1 MVTLS
6 QAIRREIVSMGDG
19 IERALARAGELE
31 TLVRSEVSN
40 LERSYSEN
48 ERRIR
53 SLVDELQTER
63 ESMMANSER
72 MRSAVGGAQDSF
84 AQELDTAAVRL
95 SENLNNA
102 GNRITTTLGSTAEEI
117 RFSIA
122 RVGEDLLGTLATHG
136 EQIIGRLEQTRAS
149 VDETL
154 TRANGALAETFNQRL
169 GDVDAHLHET
179 SEAFANHIVQ
189 RLDDASGRVA
199 TLLGGTTSSFEE
211 ISQNFAQRLE
221 DVDAHLRTTG
231 EAVVSS
237 IVRELDEAAERAA
250 TALGGTTS
258 AFRRYLTGFEREAR
272 RCECAIARQQR
283 ERRC

>member
-1 MVTLS
+1 MVTGALGAPRAGNASDRALDGRDRVRLSAPETIASDQMVTLS

-63 ESMMANSER
+63 ESMLANSER
-72 MRSAVGGAQDSF
+72 MRSADRWRAGILRPANSIH
-84 AQELDTAAVRL
+84 AAVRL
-95 SENLNNA
+95 SENLNSA
-102 GNRITTTLGSTAEEI
+102 GNRITTSLGSTAEEI

-154 TRANGALAETFNQRL
+154 TRANGALAEP
-169 GDVDAHLHET
+169 
-179 SEAFANHIVQ
+179 S
-189 RLDDASGRVA
+189 
-199 TLLGGTTSSFEE
+199 
-211 ISQNFAQRLE
+211 ISA
-221 DVDAHLRTTG
+221 
-231 EAVVSS
+231 
-237 IVRELDEAAERAA
+237 
-250 TALGGTTS
+250 
-258 AFRRYLTGFEREAR
+258 
-272 RCECAIARQQR
+272 
-283 ERRC
+283 